1 MLEFR
6 DVTLADK
13 EWARELLSY
22 SDFIGCE
29 YTFGN
34 NFIWKDAYDNK
45 IARYKDFY
53 LIKSSGAFFF
63 PAGRGNL
70 TEVIDVLKDY
80 CKGQGEQLYFSSVPS
95 CAIKTLSEL
104 YENELEISADED
116 YFDYIYS
123 AFDLATLSGKKYHSK
138 RNYLN
143 RLSKLNFEYEPI
155 TKKNIDE
162 CFLLNERWCKDND
175 VENDVSKMQEQDALK
190 KALNNFFELDFK
202 GGILRIDGQVE
213 AFTIGE
219 KLNSNTFNTH
229 IEKANTLIDGT
240 YAMINYK
247 FANEIVK
254 EFEFI
259 NREEDLGEENLR
271 KAKQSY
277 KPCFMEKKYQV
288 KFI

>member
-6 DVTLADK
+6 DVTLEDK

-34 NFIWKDAYDNK
+34 NFIWRDAYKNQ

-53 LIKSSGAFFF
+53 LIKSNDELFF

-70 TEVIDVLKDY
+70 TEVIDVLKEY
-80 CKGQGEQLYFSSVPS
+80 SSAQGQQLYFSSVPS
-95 CAIKTLSEL
+95 CKISTLQEL
-104 YENELEISADED
+104 YANELEISADEN
-116 YFDYIYS
+116 YFDYIYKAS
-123 AFDLATLSGKKYHSK
+123 DLATLSGKKYHSK

-143 RLSKLNFEYEPI
+143 RLSKLNFSFELI
-155 TKKNIDE
+155 TKENIDE
-162 CFLLNERWCKDND
+162 CFLMNERWCKEN
-175 VENDVSKMQEQDALK
+175 VTENDVSKMQEQDAVN
-190 KALNNFFELDFK
+190 KALNHFFDLDFK
-202 GGILRIDGQVE
+202 GGILRIEGKIE

-229 IEKANTLIDGT
+229 IEKANAFIDGT

-247 FANEIVK
+247 FANEIEK
-254 EFEFI
+254 DFEYI

-271 KAKQSY
+271 KAKLSY
-277 KPCFMEKKYQV
+277 KPCFLEKKYQV